1 MEYINRTVFIKYL
14 SCPTLG
20 WMTKRDM
27 LPRLKGLNNEFLAF
41 EGRNVRK
48 ISRQLFPYAVSAKK
62 LNTDAT
68 DWNAKELILDP
79 NVKTI
84 CGASFVAAG
93 YLAKTDILHKLENN
107 LWHLFE
113 VKSGSKYKIKYVEDI
128 SFAVMVLA
136 KAGVNVGKTTILHLS
151 NDYRL
156 GMEISSLFT
165 KLDCS
170 DKVELRVQEFSNLF
184 DKVLEDVNSENMP
197 SPYLKR
203 SCKNC
208 PVFDVCMGKDVKN
221 HIFDIPRLSVP
232 VMEELITLG
241 ADTIDKI
248 PDNFELT
255 RVQSI
260 VKTCALTN
268 TNYVSKSLKSE
279 LENIKQ
285 PFYYLD
291 FESVTTIMPLYP
303 DIAPHT
309 QLLTQFSLDKTDAFG
324 NITNHYEYI
333 ADQTRDCR
341 HDIAEKL
348 IESLSKEG
356 SIITYANAEKIVIS
370 NLAEKFADLHNDLKK
385 IIERIIDLELIIRKN
400 YYDMNFHGRSSIK
413 KVLPILIPEM
423 SYTDLEIG
431 EGGDASAA
439 FAFMAMGI
447 YDEKKI
453 EETKKNLLKYCAKD
467 TLAMVRMH
475 QFLINIANKSN
486 DFEFIMIKSE
496 KNRRQVSLGS
506 L

>member
-1 MEYINRTVFIKYL
+1 MEYINRTVFINYL

-20 WMTKRDM
+20 WMTKRGM
-27 LPRLKGLNNEFLAF
+27 LPRLTGLNNEFLVF
-41 EGRNVRK
+41 EGRNIRK
-48 ISRQLFPYAVSAKK
+48 MSRQLFPCAVSAKK
-62 LNTDAT
+62 LNTDVAA
-68 DWNAKELILDP
+68 WNTRELISDS
-79 NVKTI
+79 NVKAI
-84 CGASFVAAG
+84 CGASFAVAG
-93 YLAKTDILHKLENN
+93 YLAKTDILQKLEDNS
-107 LWHLFE
+107 WHLFE
-113 VKSGSKYKIKYVEDI
+113 VKSGSKYKIKYVNDM

-136 KAGVNVGKTTILHLS
+136 KTGVNVSKTTILHLS
-151 NDYRL
+151 SDYRL
-156 GMEISSLFT
+156 GMDVSSLFA

-170 DKVELRVQEFSNLF
+170 EKVELKVQEFSNLF
-184 DKVLEDVNSENMP
+184 DKVFEDVNSENMP
-197 SPYLKR
+197 NPYLKR

-208 PVFDVCMGKDVKN
+208 PVFDTCMGKGVKN

-232 VMEELITLG
+232 AIEELIALG
-241 ADTIDKI
+241 ADTIDKV
-248 PDNFELT
+248 PDDFELT
-255 RVQSI
+255 QMQRI

-279 LENIKQ
+279 LENIKP

-370 NLAEKFADLHNDLKK
+370 NLAAKFADLCNDLNK
-385 IIERIIDLELIIRKN
+385 IIERIVDLELIIRKN
-400 YYDMNFHGRSSIK
+400 YYDINFHGRSSIK
-413 KVLPILIPEM
+413 KILPILIPEM
-423 SYTDLEIG
+423 NYTDLEIG
-431 EGGDASAA
+431 EGGDACAA

-447 YDEKKI
+447 YEERKI

-467 TLAMVRMH
+467 TLAMVRIH
-475 QFLINIANKSN
+475 QFLIDIVK
-486 DFEFIMIKSE
+486 
-496 KNRRQVSLGS
+496 
-506 L
+506 